1 MLCASGSEE
10 WSVTITLDSTGE
22 YNHSLVY
29 TSNGEVNKAEEIC
42 NIDKDEPEVIESSG
56 SGRMPTDDSDLER
69 RAIFL
74 ELVPGS
80 IKYTAKLPIMAHPAA
95 GSQGIIVSC
104 IKAVNEISA
113 RWTPEVIWKVEKDDE
128 QTFCFIKTQQ
138 AKQSEVLQEALLLS
152 LPDNCAGACST
163 IDECCEE
170 RKDEI
175 YYSCPDGPIVSGE
188 NTKNI
193 VFVAVTSVLATFLLL
208 LIIMAVICSVAVGLL
223 TKRYREL
230 YPSKK
235 LKSPKVTMNRDWN
248 DERDPEAADDDNVQV
263 YIQD

>member
-80 IKYTAKLPIMAHPAA
+80 IKYTAKLPIM
-95 GSQGIIVSC
+95 VS
-104 IKAVNEISA
+104 ISFVLNGVELCVHMW
-113 RWTPEVIWKVEKDDE
+113 RCSKVKYC
-128 QTFCFIKTQQ
+128 TFNYANSK
-138 AKQSEVLQEALLLS
+138 
-152 LPDNCAGACST
+152 
-163 IDECCEE
+163 
-170 RKDEI
+170 
-175 YYSCPDGPIVSGE
+175 
-188 NTKNI
+188 
-193 VFVAVTSVLATFLLL
+193 FLE
-208 LIIMAVICSVAVGLL
+208 
-223 TKRYREL
+223 REL
-230 YPSKK
+230 QK
-235 LKSPKVTMNRDWN
+235 LNLIPNF
-248 DERDPEAADDDNVQV
+248 
-263 YIQD
+263 